1 MAALIDLP
9 DVVATPASGWRH
21 RWQALRDRLLTSP
34 SFRRW
39 AARFP
44 PTRGIARRRA
54 GQVFDLVA
62 GFVYSQVLVACVR
75 LHLFEI
81 LAAGPQTLD
90 ALASRLGL
98 PADAAER
105 LLSAAVSLRL
115 VERRGA
121 MFGLGALGAPIVGN
135 AAVAAMVEHHA
146 LLYADLADPV
156 ALLRGDTGT
165 GRLSRYWSYA
175 ASADPATADAQQVAS
190 YSTLMSAS
198 QPLVAGEILAA
209 VPLHRCACLLD
220 VGGGEGTFLLEA
232 ARRTPG
238 LRVVLF
244 DLPAVAER
252 ARQRFAAQGIAARSD
267 ALGGSFFDGELPRGA
282 DAATLIRVLHDH
294 DDDKAAHAAPQD
306 PRRPAARRPADR
318 RRTDG
323 ADPRR
328 RGNGR
333 RLLRPV
339 SAGDGQRPAEDAPAH
354 RADARGR
361 RIRRRPT
368 RADGHAVAGTH
379 RHRASAIVENPST
392 PDVNFS

>member
-294 DDDKAAHAAPQD
+294 DDDKAALLLRKIHDALPPGGQLIVAEPMAQTPGAEAMGD
-306 PRRPAARRPADR
+306 AYFGLYLLAMGSGRPRTHRRIAQMLGDAGFVDVRHVPTDMPLQVRIVTARRPLSKTPA
-318 RRTDG
+318 RRT
-323 ADPRR
+323 
-328 RGNGR
+328 
-333 RLLRPV
+333 
-339 SAGDGQRPAEDAPAH
+339 
-354 RADARGR
+354 
-361 RIRRRPT
+361 
-368 RADGHAVAGTH
+368 
-379 RHRASAIVENPST
+379 
-392 PDVNFS
+392 